1 MKTYAINKNIK
12 LKKNNNFSY
21 EINKKKNNLKC
32 SNISHYFHLFELPS
46 MIPFGIHSFLV
57 F

>member
-21 EINKKKNNLKC
+21 EINKKKKQFKMLK
-32 SNISHYFHLFELPS
+32 YLALF
-46 MIPFGIHSFLV
+46 SFV
-57 F
+57 